1 MGQRTVIIVQ
11 HHDKRENKKQTSVFY
26 HQWGVGRILPSQLV
40 SVLNGTLS
48 ASEWRPDYVKTL
60 KPQGTLDITE
70 EYKPTELEAL
80 DFGNAKAVGDIMKAA
95 DNNNGGLFVRVTTSM
110 DEDTKIEYAYMLGSE
125 NGSTYKRFCTA
136 EKWFEKNGGPYVDDN
151 FKAYYNQVVN
161 YFEAK
166 DRGVK

>member
-1 MGQRTVIIVQ
+1 MQ

-48 ASEWRPDYVKTL
+48 ACEWRPDYVKTL
-60 KPQGTLDITE
+60 KPPGTLDITE
-70 EYKPTELEAL
+70 EYKPAELEAL

-95 DNNNGGLFVRVTTSM
+95 DNNNGGLFVRITTDGQIGQEFDS
-110 DEDTKIEYAYMLGSE
+110 IEYAYMCGEDTKGNYKSFC
-125 NGSTYKRFCTA
+125 STD
-136 EKWFEKNGGPYVDDN
+136 EWFKKNGYDYIDDE
-151 FKAYYNQVVN
+151 FKEYYTQVVA